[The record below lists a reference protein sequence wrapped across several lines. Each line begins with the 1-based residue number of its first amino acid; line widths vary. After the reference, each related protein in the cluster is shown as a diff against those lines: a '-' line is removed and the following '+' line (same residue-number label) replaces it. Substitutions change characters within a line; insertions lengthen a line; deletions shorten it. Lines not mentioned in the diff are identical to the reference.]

1 MSGKTPRLVG
11 LIAFVVTLLVSG
23 IDVGMPDTARAD
35 DCLTAPNSPAPQG
48 THWYYHVDRT
58 NQRKCWYVRASSQPA
73 QQAAAQATS
82 EAAPAAQSH
91 SMPVSSGPMPATA
104 GASAPMSIS
113 PGNSAPRLPHVRI
126 LAVKP
131 KLAAAISA
139 TTDKSVQG
147 SGQEGST
154 GPSIPEPPAP
164 KASTSLQANAQAAGP
179 APAAPATWPDVL
191 PTVAT
196 VGAPEPGA
204 VLADAGAEPVGPK
217 TDTQVPD
224 RTESTARGGE
234 PTINAGMAGSLT
246 AMPMLIT
253 LALGLVAAGAI
264 TRVLMK
270 IAAARRASVMIDH
283 PDSDRVDD
291 QWRPE
296 RHNDQEHGFVDEPQE
311 DEPVI
316 SAVSNEESRRPSRAG
331 YEWQENALGGSTSQM
346 NEIGEDTLAQLSRDL
361 HKALLADGSWPRNMT
376 ARAHEARPHSA
387 TGPARG
393 TSVAGRVRSHA
404 S

>member
-23 IDVGMPDTARAD
+23 IDVGMPNTARAD
-35 DCLTAPNSPAPQG
+35 DCLTATPNSPAPQG

-82 EAAPAAQSH
+82 EAAPAAQLH
-91 SMPVSSGPMPATA
+91 STPVSSGPMPATA
-104 GASAPMSIS
+104 AASAPMSIS
-113 PGNSAPRLPHVRI
+113 AGNSAPPLPQARI
-126 LAVKP
+126 VAVKP

-154 GPSIPEPPAP
+154 GPSIPKATAP
-164 KASTSLQANAQAAGP
+164 KPSTSLQTNAQAAGP
-179 APAAPATWPDVL
+179 APAAPAAWPDVV

-204 VLADAGAEPVGPK
+204 VLADAGTESVGPK

-246 AMPMLIT
+246 ATPMLLT
-253 LALGLVAAGAI
+253 LALGLVAAGAV
-264 TRVLMK
+264 TRVVMK
-270 IAAARRASVMIDH
+270 IAAAPRAAVMIDH
-283 PDSDRVDD
+283 PESDWVDD

-296 RHNDQEHGFVDEPQE
+296 RRNGPEHGFVDEPQE
-311 DEPVI
+311 SELVP
-316 SAVSNEESRRPSRAG
+316 SAASNYESHPSRAVD
-331 YEWQENALGGSTSQM
+331 EWPEHSLGEGRAFQK
-346 NEIGEDTLAQLSRDL
+346 NEITKCEDTLAQLSRDL
-361 HKALLADGSWPRNMT
+361 HKALFVQT
-376 ARAHEARPHSA
+376 AS
-387 TGPARG
+387 
-393 TSVAGRVRSHA
+393 
-404 S
+404 

>member
-1 MSGKTPRLVG
+1 VEGIVSGKKLLG
-11 LIAFVVTLLVSG
+11 LFVFVVTLLVSG
-23 IDVGMPDTARAD
+23 RDVGMPNTASAD

-48 THWYYHVDRT
+48 THWHYHVDRT

-73 QQAAAQATS
+73 QQAAAQPTS

-104 GASAPMSIS
+104 AASAPMSIS
-113 PGNSAPRLPHVRI
+113 PGNSAPRMPHVRI

-164 KASTSLQANAQAAGP
+164 KASTLQANARAAAP
-179 APAAPATWPDVL
+179 APAAPAAWPDVV

-196 VGAPEPGA
+196 VGAPEP
-204 VLADAGAEPVGPK
+204 VVPADAGAESVGPK

-224 RTESTARGGE
+224 GTESTARGGE

-246 AMPMLIT
+246 ATPMLLT
-253 LALGLVAAGAI
+253 LALGLVAAGAV
-264 TRVLMK
+264 TRVVMK
-270 IAAARRASVMIDH
+270 IAATRRAIAVFDH
-283 PDSDRVDD
+283 AESDWVDD
-291 QWRPE
+291 QWQPE
-296 RHNDQEHGFVDEPQE
+296 RRNGQEHGFVNEPQE
-311 DEPVI
+311 SESVT
-316 SAVSNEESRRPSRAG
+316 STASNYESLHPIRAG
-331 YEWQENALGGSTSQM
+331 DEWPEHSLGEGCAFQI
-346 NEIGEDTLAQLSRDL
+346 NEITKREDTLAQLSRDL
-361 HKALLADGSWPRNMT
+361 RKALFVGGCGPPNKT
-376 ARAHEARPHSA
+376 ARA
-387 TGPARG
+387 
-393 TSVAGRVRSHA
+393 
-404 S
+404 

>member
-1 MSGKTPRLVG
+1 
-11 LIAFVVTLLVSG
+11 
-23 IDVGMPDTARAD
+23 
-35 DCLTAPNSPAPQG
+35 
-48 THWYYHVDRT
+48 
-58 NQRKCWYVRASSQPA
+58 
-73 QQAAAQATS
+73 
-82 EAAPAAQSH
+82 
-91 SMPVSSGPMPATA
+91 
-104 GASAPMSIS
+104 
-113 PGNSAPRLPHVRI
+113 
-126 LAVKP
+126 
-131 KLAAAISA
+131 
-139 TTDKSVQG
+139 
-147 SGQEGST
+147 
-154 GPSIPEPPAP
+154 
-164 KASTSLQANAQAAGP
+164 
-179 APAAPATWPDVL
+179 
-191 PTVAT
+191 
-196 VGAPEPGA
+196 
-204 VLADAGAEPVGPK
+204 
-217 TDTQVPD
+217 
-224 RTESTARGGE
+224 
-234 PTINAGMAGSLT
+234 
-246 AMPMLIT
+246 MPMLIT

-311 DEPVI
+311 DVI

-361 HKALLADGSWPRNMT
+361 HKALVADGIWPRNMT

-393 TSVAGRVRSHA
+393 TSVAGRVCSDA

>member
-1 MSGKTPRLVG
+1 VSGQTPRLVG

-23 IDVGMPDTARAD
+23 IDVGMPNTARAD
-35 DCLTAPNSPAPQG
+35 DCLTGPNSPAPQG

-58 NQRKCWYVRASSQPA
+58 NQRKCWYMRASSQPA

-82 EAAPAAQSH
+82 EAAPAAQTH

-131 KLAAAISA
+131 KLVAAISA
-139 TTDKSVQG
+139 TTDKSVQE

-164 KASTSLQANAQAAGP
+164 KASTTNAQAAGP
-179 APAAPATWPDVL
+179 APAAPATWPDVF

-204 VLADAGAEPVGPK
+204 VVADAGAESVGPK

-224 RTESTARGGE
+224 
-234 PTINAGMAGSLT
+234 
-246 AMPMLIT
+246 
-253 LALGLVAAGAI
+253 
-264 TRVLMK
+264 
-270 IAAARRASVMIDH
+270 
-283 PDSDRVDD
+283 
-291 QWRPE
+291 
-296 RHNDQEHGFVDEPQE
+296 
-311 DEPVI
+311 
-316 SAVSNEESRRPSRAG
+316 
-331 YEWQENALGGSTSQM
+331 
-346 NEIGEDTLAQLSRDL
+346 
-361 HKALLADGSWPRNMT
+361 
-376 ARAHEARPHSA
+376 
-387 TGPARG
+387 
-393 TSVAGRVRSHA
+393 
-404 S
+404 

>member
-1 MSGKTPRLVG
+1 MSGKRLVG
-11 LIAFVVTLLVSG
+11 LIVFVVALLVSG
-23 IDVGMPDTARAD
+23 IDVGMPNTAHAD

-82 EAAPAAQSH
+82 EAAPAAQSD

-104 GASAPMSIS
+104 AASAPTLVS
-113 PGNSAPRLPHVRI
+113 PGNSAPPLPHARI
-126 LAVKP
+126 LAKP

-154 GPSIPEPPAP
+154 GPSIP
-164 KASTSLQANAQAAGP
+164 KATASKPSTSLQTNAQAAGP
-179 APAAPATWPDVL
+179 APAAPAAWP
-191 PTVAT
+191 AT

-204 VLADAGAEPVGPK
+204 VVADAGAESVGPK

-234 PTINAGMAGSLT
+234 PTINAGLADSLT

-291 QWRPE
+291 QWRPK

-376 ARAHEARPHSA
+376 ARGHEARPHSA

>member
-1 MSGKTPRLVG
+1 MSGKRLVG
-11 LIAFVVTLLVSG
+11 LIVFVVTLVVSDT
-23 IDVGMPDTARAD
+23 DVGMPNTARTD
-35 DCLTAPNSPAPQG
+35 DCLTVPNSSAPQG

-58 NQRKCWYVRASSQPA
+58 NQRKCWYVRATSQPA
-73 QQAAAQATS
+73 QTQTTS
-82 EAAPAAQSH
+82 EAAPAAQTH

-131 KLAAAISA
+131 KLVAAISA

-164 KASTSLQANAQAAGP
+164 KASTTNAQAAGP
-179 APAAPATWPDVL
+179 APAAPATWPDVF

-204 VLADAGAEPVGPK
+204 VVADAGAESVGPK

-234 PTINAGMAGSLT
+234 PTINAGLADSLT

-291 QWRPE
+291 QWRPK

>member
-23 IDVGMPDTARAD
+23 IVVGMPNTARAD

-58 NQRKCWYVRASSQPA
+58 NKRKCWYVRASSQPA

-82 EAAPAAQSH
+82 EAAPAAQSD

-104 GASAPMSIS
+104 AASAPMSIS
-113 PGNSAPRLPHVRI
+113 PGNSASPLPHARI
-126 LAVKP
+126 LAKP
-131 KLAAAISA
+131 KLAAAVSA

-154 GPSIPEPPAP
+154 GPAIPKATAP
-164 KASTSLQANAQAAGP
+164 KPSTSLQTNAQAAGP
-179 APAAPATWPDVL
+179 APAAPAAWP
-191 PTVAT
+191 AT

-204 VLADAGAEPVGPK
+204 VLADAGTESVGPK

-224 RTESTARGGE
+224 GTESTARGGE

-246 AMPMLIT
+246 ATPMLLT
-253 LALGLVAAGAI
+253 LALGLVAAGTV
-264 TRVLMK
+264 TRVVMK
-270 IAAARRASVMIDH
+270 IAAARRAAVMIDH
-283 PDSDRVDD
+283 PESDWVDD

-296 RHNDQEHGFVDEPQE
+296 RRNGPEHEFVDEPQE
-311 DEPVI
+311 SELVT
-316 SAVSNEESRRPSRAG
+316 SAASKYESHPSRAED
-331 YEWQENALGGSTSQM
+331 EWPEHSLGEGSASQM
-346 NEIGEDTLAQLSRDL
+346 NEISEDSLAQLSRDL
-361 HKALLADGSWPRNMT
+361 HKALLADGGWPRNMT
-376 ARAHEARPHSA
+376 APAHEARRQSA
-387 TGPARG
+387 
-393 TSVAGRVRSHA
+393 SVLREA
-404 S
+404 

>member
-1 MSGKTPRLVG
+1 
-11 LIAFVVTLLVSG
+11 
-23 IDVGMPDTARAD
+23 
-35 DCLTAPNSPAPQG
+35 
-48 THWYYHVDRT
+48 
-58 NQRKCWYVRASSQPA
+58 VRASSQP
-73 QQAAAQATS
+73 QQAAAQPTS

-104 GASAPMSIS
+104 SASAPMSIS
-113 PGNSAPRLPHVRI
+113 PGNSAPRMPHVRI

-164 KASTSLQANAQAAGP
+164 KASTLQANAQAAGP

-191 PTVAT
+191 PPLAT

-204 VLADAGAEPVGPK
+204 VLADAGAESVGPK

-234 PTINAGMAGSLT
+234 PTINAGLAGSLT

-283 PDSDRVDD
+283 PDSDRVDA
-291 QWRPE
+291 
-296 RHNDQEHGFVDEPQE
+296 HNGFLETHVF
-311 DEPVI
+311 VI
-316 SAVSNEESRRPSRAG
+316 SCP
-331 YEWQENALGGSTSQM
+331 
-346 NEIGEDTLAQLSRDL
+346 
-361 HKALLADGSWPRNMT
+361 HKP
-376 ARAHEARPHSA
+376 
-387 TGPARG
+387 
-393 TSVAGRVRSHA
+393 
-404 S
+404 

>member
-1 MSGKTPRLVG
+1 
-11 LIAFVVTLLVSG
+11 
-23 IDVGMPDTARAD
+23 
-35 DCLTAPNSPAPQG
+35 
-48 THWYYHVDRT
+48 
-58 NQRKCWYVRASSQPA
+58 
-73 QQAAAQATS
+73 
-82 EAAPAAQSH
+82 
-91 SMPVSSGPMPATA
+91 
-104 GASAPMSIS
+104 MSIS

-131 KLAAAISA
+131 KLVAAVSA
-139 TTDKSVQG
+139 TTDNVQG

-164 KASTSLQANAQAAGP
+164 KASTLQANAQAAGP
-179 APAAPATWPDVL
+179 APAAPATWP
-191 PTVAT
+191 AT

-204 VLADAGAEPVGPK
+204 VLADAGAESVGPK

-234 PTINAGMAGSLT
+234 PTINAGLAGSLT
-246 AMPMLIT
+246 AMPMLIA
-253 LALGLVAAGAI
+253 LALGLVAAGAV

-291 QWRPE
+291 QRRPE

-331 YEWQENALGGSTSQM
+331 CEWHENALGDGTSQM
-346 NEIGEDTLAQLSRDL
+346 NEISEDTLAQLSRDL

-376 ARAHEARPHSA
+376 ARGHEARPHSA
-387 TGPARG
+387 TRPVPTR
-393 TSVAGRVRSHA
+393 VAEPR
-404 S
+404 

>member
-1 MSGKTPRLVG
+1 MVEGIVSGKTPRLVG
-11 LIAFVVTLLVSG
+11 SIAFVVTLLASG

-48 THWYYHVDRT
+48 THWYYHVDRAD
-58 NQRKCWYVRASSQPA
+58 QRKCWYVRASSQPA

-82 EAAPAAQSH
+82 EAAPAAQTH

-131 KLAAAISA
+131 KLVAAIST

-164 KASTSLQANAQAAGP
+164 KASTTNAQAAGP

-196 VGAPEPGA
+196 VGAPESGA
-204 VLADAGAEPVGPK
+204 VVADAGAESVGPK
-217 TDTQVPD
+217 ADTQVPD
-224 RTESTARGGE
+224 GTESTARGGE

-246 AMPMLIT
+246 ATPMLLT
-253 LALGLVAAGAI
+253 LALGLVAAGAA
-264 TRVLMK
+264 TRVVTK
-270 IAAARRASVMIDH
+270 IGATRRAIAVFDH
-283 PDSDRVDD
+283 AESDWVDD
-291 QWRPE
+291 QWQPE
-296 RHNDQEHGFVDEPQE
+296 RRNGQEHGFVDEPQE
-311 DEPVI
+311 SELVTSAASNYESLHPIRIGDEWPEH
-316 SAVSNEESRRPSRAG
+316 S
-331 YEWQENALGGSTSQM
+331 LGDGCAFQI
-346 NEIGEDTLAQLSRDL
+346 NEITKREDTLAQLSRDL
-361 HKALLADGSWPRNMT
+361 RKALFVGGCEPRNKT
-376 ARAHEARPHSA
+376 ARA
-387 TGPARG
+387 
-393 TSVAGRVRSHA
+393 
-404 S
+404 

>member
-1 MSGKTPRLVG
+1 
-11 LIAFVVTLLVSG
+11 
-23 IDVGMPDTARAD
+23 
-35 DCLTAPNSPAPQG
+35 
-48 THWYYHVDRT
+48 
-58 NQRKCWYVRASSQPA
+58 
-73 QQAAAQATS
+73 
-82 EAAPAAQSH
+82 
-91 SMPVSSGPMPATA
+91 
-104 GASAPMSIS
+104 MSIS

-164 KASTSLQANAQAAGP
+164 KATAGP
-179 APAAPATWPDVL
+179 APAAPATWPDVF

-196 VGAPEPGA
+196 VGAPESGA
-204 VLADAGAEPVGPK
+204 VVADAGAESVGPK

-234 PTINAGMAGSLT
+234 PTINAGLADSLT

-291 QWRPE
+291 QWRPK

-376 ARAHEARPHSA
+376 ARGHEARPHSA

>member
-1 MSGKTPRLVG
+1 MIVLQRRILG
-11 LIAFVVTLLVSG
+11 
-23 IDVGMPDTARAD
+23 
-35 DCLTAPNSPAPQG
+35 QG

-58 NQRKCWYVRASSQPA
+58 NQRKCWYVRATSQPA
-73 QQAAAQATS
+73 QQEAAEATS

-91 SMPVSSGPMPATA
+91 SMPVSSGPMPATTA
-104 GASAPMSIS
+104 ASAPMSIS

-131 KLAAAISA
+131 KLVAAISS

-154 GPSIPEPPAP
+154 GPSIPEAPAP
-164 KASTSLQANAQAAGP
+164 KASTSLQTNAQAAGP
-179 APAAPATWPDVL
+179 APAAPAAWPDVL

-204 VLADAGAEPVGPK
+204 VLADAGAKSIGPK

-224 RTESTARGGE
+224 RTENTARGGE
-234 PTINAGMAGSLT
+234 PTINAGMVGPLT
-246 AMPMLIT
+246 ATPMLIT
-253 LALGLVAAGAI
+253 LALGLVAAGAV
-264 TRVLMK
+264 TRVVMK

-283 PDSDRVDD
+283 PNSDRVDD

-296 RHNDQEHGFVDEPQE
+296 RRNDQEHGFVDEPQE

-316 SAVSNEESRRPSRAG
+316 IGPIISPSRAG

-346 NEIGEDTLAQLSRDL
+346 NEISGDTSGEIESGSSQSPTRRWQLAPEYDC
-361 HKALLADGSWPRNMT
+361 
-376 ARAHEARPHSA
+376 ARTRSETPQRHRAE
-387 TGPARG
+387 RG
-393 TSVAGRVRSHA
+393 TTVAGRVRSHA